1 MACPAKNFMNVR
13 VAQVSTVKDAA
24 RLISATGADPCSVAA
39 MASKAVARAVYIESI
54 DNRAANIIKQEMLS
68 LGGEAAV
75 SKDVSVFKKAVSDVA
90 VFGTLRQLG
99 LLTDKLSRQ
108 PFGLKL
114 TAAAVVRTLCNYESV
129 NFSFCCGSRKLAMG
143 SRPLVM
149 GILNVTPDSFS
160 DGGKF
165 DDPKRAVEHA
175 FSMLEQGADFIDVG
189 GESTRPGARPVSPKE
204 EIRRIV
210 PVISA
215 ITRRAKALV
224 SVDTYKPDVARAALD
239 AGACI
244 VNDITGLRHGNG
256 AMARVVNRYKA
267 GTIIMHMQ
275 GTPRTMQKSPH
286 YRDVAGD
293 IIKFLN
299 ERIAFAGQ
307 NGIGAEQILV
317 DPGIGFGKTLEHN
330 CAILRRLAEFK
341 VTGRPI
347 VVGASRKSFLGAILA
362 GAPADK
368 RRDGSIASALAA
380 YAGGACVLRVH
391 DVKETVQ
398 ALAVA
403 AAIYAH

>member
-1 MACPAKNFMNVR
+1 MNVR
-13 VAQVSTVKDAA
+13 VTRVSTVAGAA

-39 MASKAVARAVYIESI
+39 MASKAVARAVYIEAI

-75 SKDVSVFKKAVSDVA
+75 SRDVSIFKKSVSGVA

-99 LLTDKLSRQ
+99 LLTGKLSHQ
-108 PFGLKL
+108 PFGLK
-114 TAAAVVRTLCNYESV
+114 TAAVEIARALLNYDAGNFTFLCAGKKIV
-129 NFSFCCGSRKLAMG
+129 MG
-143 SRPLVM
+143 GRPLVM

-165 DDPKRAVEHA
+165 SDPGRAVEHA
-175 FSMLEQGADFIDVG
+175 LSMIEDGAVFIDVG
-189 GESTRPGARPVSPKE
+189 GESTRPGARPVSQNE

-215 ITRRAKALV
+215 VARRTKAVV
-224 SVDTYKPDVARAALD
+224 SVDTYKPGVARAALD

-256 AMARVVNRYKA
+256 KMAQVASRYKA
-267 GTIIMHMQ
+267 GVIIMHMQ
-275 GTPRTMQKSPH
+275 GTPRTMQKSPR

-293 IIKFLN
+293 IIEFLN
-299 ERIAFAGQ
+299 GRIAFAEA
-307 NGIGAEQILV
+307 NGISSGHIMV

-330 CAILRRLAEFK
+330 LAILRRLEEFK

-347 VVGASRKSFLGAILA
+347 VVGASRKSFIGAIL
-362 GAPADK
+362 GGVPALE
-368 RRDGSIASALAA
+368 RREGSIASALAA
-380 YAGGACVLRVH
+380 YSGGASVLRVH
-391 DVKETVQ
+391 DVKETAQ
-398 ALAVA
+398 ALSVA
-403 AAIYAH
+403 AAINNK